1 MQSDDQTMAKK
12 VSNNTQIQTL
22 PPTGIQPVVIIT
34 DSDPAVDAAIR
45 QILPSTY
52 LIHCAFHISQNLN
65 KNLRKLLD
73 NDYQIFIHN
82 FYSYRNCIIEDE
94 YWAYCYTKYHF
105 TGRMIASSRVKSIN
119 AYLKRLLN
127 NSNILL
133 YDLIFEIQRLLDQ
146 QNKEGNMNSTSRVNQ
161 DVDMHEKRISEVVI
175 EQLSNDILKA
185 TLNQMIEFVESHNI
199 REIWAIN
206 VGNSLDIKHYVLL
219 LQNWVT
225 QEPFI
230 VADKF
235 IQKNV
240 IYNYD
245 EFNDSNTNFCL
256 FNQNNNGFCEEKLTI
271 LEQKL
276 IYGKLHR
283 MYKKALNKA
292 LQSNSKSEQL
302 INLLQEFTED
312 GELDLD
318 KLDDINH

>member
-1 MQSDDQTMAKK
+1 MQDISLIYHRLLIN
-12 VSNNTQIQTL
+12 SNIVKA
-22 PPTGIQPVVIIT
+22 TGIQPVVIIT

-73 NDYQIFIHN
+73 NDYQNFIHN
-82 FYSYRNCIIEDE
+82 FYSYP
-94 YWAYCYTKYHF
+94 
-105 TGRMIASSRVKSIN
+105 
-119 AYLKRLLN
+119 
-127 NSNILL
+127 
-133 YDLIFEIQRLLDQ
+133 
-146 QNKEGNMNSTSRVNQ
+146 SRVNQ
-161 DVDMHEKRISEVVI
+161 DVDMHEYFIQKRISEVVI

-206 VGNSLDIKHYVLL
+206 
-219 LQNWVT
+219 
-225 QEPFI
+225 
-230 VADKF
+230 
-235 IQKNV
+235 KNV